1 MAKNSLDL
9 DLIVAVHPRSGGQ
22 GVSGAWGRRRRR
34 RSSAPRRMVAGA
46 TESGVP
52 GLDSGRGVALEHRS
66 GMGSAL
72 GCLGMRCKAGSM
84 PTDGEAVPGVAACR
98 RRAPFWPRNGFAA
111 SNSSA
116 KQTGRCRGP
125 HRGFKPA
132 GRGVAAP
139 ETMASGGRRC
149 ARGQDVAGLL
159 RAPGLRGSAR
169 GAPARARRRSAG
181 SERQRR

>member
-1 MAKNSLDL
+1 
-9 DLIVAVHPRSGGQ
+9 
-22 GVSGAWGRRRRR
+22 
-34 RSSAPRRMVAGA
+34 
-46 TESGVP
+46 
-52 GLDSGRGVALEHRS
+52 
-66 GMGSAL
+66 MGSAL

-139 ETMASGGRRC
+139 ETMASGGGRRC
-149 ARGQDVAGLL
+149 ARDQDVAGLL

-169 GAPARARRRSAG
+169 GAPAVVPRGQGGPGVAGGEEKIRRRRDSPELMSRAIPAMAWSG
-181 SERQRR
+181 ARANRSESLLG

>member
-1 MAKNSLDL
+1 
-9 DLIVAVHPRSGGQ
+9 LIQDRAARGFRARGG
-22 GVSGAWGRRRRR
+22 GGA
-34 RSSAPRRMVAGA
+34 VAGA
-46 TESGVP
+46 LLRGGWSPAQTESGVP

-72 GCLGMRCKAGSM
+72 GCLGMRCKAGGM
-84 PTDGEAVPGVAACR
+84 PTDGEAALGVAACR

-139 ETMASGGRRC
+139 ETMASGGGRRC
-149 ARGQDVAGLL
+149 ARDQDVAGLL

>member
-1 MAKNSLDL
+1 MGC
-9 DLIVAVHPRSGGQ
+9 DLILAVDFRSDGAGGFW
-22 GVSGAWGRRRRR
+22 AHGRRWAAADDSVLRWRGLQL
-34 RSSAPRRMVAGA
+34 AGD
-46 TESGVP
+46 G
-52 GLDSGRGVALEHRS
+52 DRGVAGPYLGRDLAQEHRS

>member
-1 MAKNSLDL
+1 MWIRRLLGDWG
-9 DLIVAVHPRSGGQ
+9 SGG
-22 GVSGAWGRRRRR
+22 GEAH

-46 TESGVP
+46 TESGVH

-159 RAPGLRGSAR
+159 RAPGFRGSAR

>member
-1 MAKNSLDL
+1 
-9 DLIVAVHPRSGGQ
+9 
-22 GVSGAWGRRRRR
+22 
-34 RSSAPRRMVAGA
+34 
-46 TESGVP
+46 
-52 GLDSGRGVALEHRS
+52 
-66 GMGSAL
+66 
-72 GCLGMRCKAGSM
+72 MRCKAGSM

-169 GAPARARRRSAG
+169 GAPVRLEGGSGRANGYWQRVIPANPEITGVGARARFRGNSGRFFDQVARRAYGRRGGAVAVVCKTWDAVAWPVCGGAGRSA
-181 SERQRR
+181 RQSGVVAVC

>member
-1 MAKNSLDL
+1 
-9 DLIVAVHPRSGGQ
+9 
-22 GVSGAWGRRRRR
+22 
-34 RSSAPRRMVAGA
+34 
-46 TESGVP
+46 
-52 GLDSGRGVALEHRS
+52 
-66 GMGSAL
+66 MGSAL

-98 RRAPFWPRNGFAA
+98 RQAPFWPRNGFAA

-169 GAPARARRRSAG
+169 GAPARLDGGSGRDKILRRRAIAREWTHRRGWRRIENLSAAWRKPWSCG
-181 SERQRR
+181 PKEGRGALAKLRRG